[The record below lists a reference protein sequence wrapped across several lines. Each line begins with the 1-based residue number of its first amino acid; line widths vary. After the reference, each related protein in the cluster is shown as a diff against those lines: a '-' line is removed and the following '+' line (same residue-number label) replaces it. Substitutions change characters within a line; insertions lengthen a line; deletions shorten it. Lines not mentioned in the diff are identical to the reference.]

1 MLPKYHTLLMKM
13 ALDAP
18 TIASTKFNLCVLIDV
33 EMLLGLNA
41 IMPLLEATHSLIK
54 FS

>member
-1 MLPKYHTLLMKM
+1 MV
-13 ALDAP
+13 LDAP
-18 TIASTKFNLCVLIDV
+18 TIAFTKSNLCVLIDV

-41 IMPLLEATHSLIK
+41 IMPLLQATHSLIK

>member
-1 MLPKYHTLLMKM
+1 MKM

-18 TIASTKFNLCVLIDV
+18 TIAFAKSNMCLLIDV
-33 EMLLGLNA
+33 ESLLGLNA